1 MQQPPDERVLVLAPR
16 GRDAAVIGQLLERA
30 GTAALVCADLGC
42 MLTALH
48 EPAGVA
54 LVTEEALAEGE
65 LAPLFAWLDAQPPWS
80 DFPVVLLALKQP
92 GRRSEAASAI
102 VARLGNVVL
111 LERPV
116 NSETLTSA
124 VASALRGRRRQY
136 QARQHLEERE
146 RVQANL
152 RLANESLESRV
163 AVRTR
168 EVEAARET
176 LAFALDSAEMGS
188 WDLDLTTGQSRRS
201 PRHDLIFGYSEPVA
215 EWGRDTLVAH
225 VMPDERAGV
234 AAALEQAV
242 VTGMLD
248 VECRI
253 RLPDGGTRAI
263 VAKGRVEYDTAG
275 IPVRMAG
282 IVMDRTSQRLTEE
295 ALRQAQKMEAIGQ
308 LTGGVAHDFNNLLTV
323 IVGGLDMMVRR
334 PDDPARVKRLA
345 EAAMNAARRGEQLT
359 QQLLAFSRRQMLRP
373 QTLDPN
379 RLLLDFR
386 TLAERAAGS
395 ALEIAFDL
403 DSAVGPVRVDPAQFE
418 AAVLNLI
425 VNARDAVDGGPD
437 SARIEVVSRNVSLD
451 AAQVADQGVAPGP
464 YVQVSVVDRGS
475 GMDEATLQ
483 HVFEPFF
490 TTKDVGKGSG
500 LGLAQVYGF
509 ARSAGGFVSIESEP
523 GRGTAVS
530 LFLPRSN
537 EAAGEDL
544 SAAPIAGVALRPAGA
559 GETVLLVEDDEQV
572 LGMAIESLE
581 ELRYNVVV
589 ARNAAEALL
598 YLRGS
603 GRIDVMFSDVVMPG
617 GMNGAQLAAEARRAR
632 PDLKVLLT
640 SGYIADLDEG
650 QTLAQGSL
658 PVLGKPYR
666 REDLART
673 LRQVLGEAVH

>member
-1 MQQPPDERVLVLAPR
+1 
-16 GRDAAVIGQLLERA
+16 
-30 GTAALVCADLGC
+30 
-42 MLTALH
+42 
-48 EPAGVA
+48 
-54 LVTEEALAEGE
+54 
-65 LAPLFAWLDAQPPWS
+65 
-80 DFPVVLLALKQP
+80 
-92 GRRSEAASAI
+92 
-102 VARLGNVVL
+102 
-111 LERPV
+111 
-116 NSETLTSA
+116 
-124 VASALRGRRRQY
+124 
-136 QARQHLEERE
+136 
-146 RVQANL
+146 
-152 RLANESLESRV
+152 
-163 AVRTR
+163 
-168 EVEAARET
+168 
-176 LAFALDSAEMGS
+176 
-188 WDLDLTTGQSRRS
+188 
-201 PRHDLIFGYSEPVA
+201 
-215 EWGRDTLVAH
+215 
-225 VMPDERAGV
+225 
-234 AAALEQAV
+234 
-242 VTGMLD
+242 
-248 VECRI
+248 
-253 RLPDGGTRAI
+253 
-263 VAKGRVEYDTAG
+263 
-275 IPVRMAG
+275 
-282 IVMDRTSQRLTEE
+282 
-295 ALRQAQKMEAIGQ
+295 
-308 LTGGVAHDFNNLLTV
+308 
-323 IVGGLDMMVRR
+323 
-334 PDDPARVKRLA
+334 
-345 EAAMNAARRGEQLT
+345 MNAARRGEQLT

-403 DSAVGPVRVDPAQFE
+403 DAAVGPVRVDPAQFE

>member
-225 VMPDERAGV
+225 VVPDERAGV
-234 AAALEQAV
+234 AAALEQSV

-323 IVGGLDMMVRR
+323 IVGRSGTGQAPRR
-334 PDDPARVKRLA
+334 GRH
-345 EAAMNAARRGEQLT
+345 ECGAARRAADAAIAR
-359 QQLLAFSRRQMLRP
+359 LLAAADAAAPDARSEPAAARFQNARRACRGQRARDRVRSRCRRGP
-373 QTLDPN
+373 GPC
-379 RLLLDFR
+379 R
-386 TLAERAAGS
+386 S
-395 ALEIAFDL
+395 
-403 DSAVGPVRVDPAQFE
+403 GPVR
-418 AAVLNLI
+418 
-425 VNARDAVDGGPD
+425 GGGVEPH
-437 SARIEVVSRNVSLD
+437 RQCPRCRRWWSR
-451 AAQVADQGVAPGP
+451 
-464 YVQVSVVDRGS
+464 
-475 GMDEATLQ
+475 
-483 HVFEPFF
+483 
-490 TTKDVGKGSG
+490 
-500 LGLAQVYGF
+500 
-509 ARSAGGFVSIESEP
+509 
-523 GRGTAVS
+523 
-530 LFLPRSN
+530 
-537 EAAGEDL
+537 
-544 SAAPIAGVALRPAGA
+544 
-559 GETVLLVEDDEQV
+559 
-572 LGMAIESLE
+572 
-581 ELRYNVVV
+581 
-589 ARNAAEALL
+589 
-598 YLRGS
+598 
-603 GRIDVMFSDVVMPG
+603 
-617 GMNGAQLAAEARRAR
+617 
-632 PDLKVLLT
+632 
-640 SGYIADLDEG
+640 
-650 QTLAQGSL
+650 
-658 PVLGKPYR
+658 
-666 REDLART
+666 
-673 LRQVLGEAVH
+673 